1 MDINTTVVVS
11 VNGFLIIFFIY
22 ALLYV
27 FRTTPSKTIVPH
39 RPEIREVVE
48 SPSPEI
54 SEVVEPHR
62 PEVSE
67 VTEPTIFE
75 VREVTK
81 VMEPGPEI
89 SGVMESGPEIMEV
102 MEPPIPEVSETI
114 EPSTEVGEVIEPPI
128 PEVIEDMESPRPEI
142 SEVMEVIEPSHEIR
156 EVMESPI
163 PEVSEVV
170 DSPRPEVSEVTEPLG
185 PEVSEVIEQP
195 SSEDMEV
202 TEAVEPSKPSQNV
215 INVEG
220 IGLIYAETLKKIGI
234 ETTNDLLLAGTTP
247 QDREELAK
255 KTGVS
260 PNLILEWVNLVDLLR
275 IKGVGEE
282 YSDLLEE
289 AGVDTVVELA
299 KRNPEKLYNRMKQ
312 INEEKNLV
320 NKVPFLSDVFSWVEQ
335 ARALPRKVEY

>member
-27 FRTTPSKTIVPH
+27 FRITPSNTIVPQ
-39 RPEIREVVE
+39 RPEIRKVIE
-48 SPSPEI
+48 SPLPEI
-54 SEVVEPHR
+54 SEVVEPPR
-62 PEVSE
+62 PEISEVTKTMEPGPEVSEVIEPILEVSE
-67 VTEPTIFE
+67 VTE
-75 VREVTK
+75 
-81 VMEPGPEI
+81 VMEPSPEI
-89 SGVMESGPEIMEV
+89 SEV
-102 MEPPIPEVSETI
+102 MEPPIPEV
-114 EPSTEVGEVIEPPI
+114 TEAMKP
-128 PEVIEDMESPRPEI
+128 PRPEI
-142 SEVMEVIEPSHEIR
+142 SEVT
-156 EVMESPI
+156 EVMEPS
-163 PEVSEVV
+163 PEVSEIIEPILEASE
-170 DSPRPEVSEVTEPLG
+170 DIEPPRPEASEVTEPPG
-185 PEVSEVIEQP
+185 PKVSEVIEQP
-195 SSEDMEV
+195 STEVIEVAEAEV
-202 TEAVEPSKPSQNV
+202 TEAVELPKSSQNI

-234 ETTNDLLLAGTTP
+234 ETTDDLLLAGTTP

-289 AGVDTVVELA
+289 AGVDTVVELS
-299 KRNPEKLYNRMKQ
+299 KRNPEKLYNKMKQ

-320 NKVPFLSDVFSWVEQ
+320 NRVPFLSDVFSWVEQ

>member
-1 MDINTTVVVS
+1 MDGNTIVVVS

-27 FRTTPSKTIVPH
+27 FRITPSKTIVSQ
-39 RPEIREVVE
+39 RPEIREVVK
-48 SPSPEI
+48 PPI
-54 SEVVEPHR
+54 
-62 PEVSE
+62 PEVS
-67 VTEPTIFE
+67 
-75 VREVTK
+75 
-81 VMEPGPEI
+81 
-89 SGVMESGPEIMEV
+89 EV
-102 MEPPIPEVSETI
+102 MEPPIPEVTEAI
-114 EPSTEVGEVIEPPI
+114 EP
-128 PEVIEDMESPRPEI
+128 PRPEI
-142 SEVMEVIEPSHEIR
+142 SEVTEVVEAS
-156 EVMESPI
+156 
-163 PEVSEVV
+163 PEVSEVM
-170 DSPRPEVSEVTEPLG
+170 EP
-185 PEVSEVIEQP
+185 PIP
-195 SSEDMEV
+195 EV
-202 TEAVEPSKPSQNV
+202 TEAIESQKPSQNI

-299 KRNPEKLYNRMKQ
+299 KRNPEKLYTKMKQ